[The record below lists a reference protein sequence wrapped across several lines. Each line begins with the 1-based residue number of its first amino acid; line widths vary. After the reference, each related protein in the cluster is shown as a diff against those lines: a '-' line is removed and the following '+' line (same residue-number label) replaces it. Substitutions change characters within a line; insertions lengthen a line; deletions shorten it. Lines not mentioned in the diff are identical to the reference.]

1 MRRLIPLLLLAIAC
15 CAGAQTQVA
24 PAAQPAQGFVVE
36 HVPERLSAREQE
48 IEDRCVRATG
58 SHAVRR
64 REERQTKG
72 TTGTHGEC
80 AGQGFSGSNNDLES
94 GLRSPAIQ

>member
-1 MRRLIPLLLLAIAC
+1 MRKLVPALLLATAWS
-15 CAGAQTQVA
+15 AGAQTQVA
-24 PAAQPAQGFVVE
+24 PATPPAPGFVVE

-48 IEDRCVRATG
+48 VEDRCVRATG

-94 GLRSPAIQ
+94 GLQSPAIQ